1 MPIYTLTIQ
10 IKADIEADD
19 EDAAQ
24 QIALDHFVE
33 QFEESEIIDV
43 ERIDV
48 VRCVE
53 NVAEYE
59 DEYGPGE
66 WEGLA

>member
-10 IKADIEADD
+10 IKADVEADD
-19 EDAAQ
+19 DFSAQ
-24 QIALDHFVE
+24 QAALDHFVE

-53 NVAEYE
+53 NVAEF
-59 DEYGPGE
+59 DEG
-66 WEGLA
+66 